1 MPVPRTAVA
10 AALRSWRFVH
20 RYGLWDL
27 AVMGAAFAL
36 YYWVRGLVEG
46 RATEAFSRSIGIAQV
61 ERALGLF
68 WEKELQALVM
78 SSRFLVE
85 AANAIYVYAH
95 FPLIVA
101 VGLWLFFWH
110 RPVYALY
117 RNAFLISG
125 GIGLVFFTFLP
136 TAPPRL
142 LPWPYGLVDTMAALS
157 PINYSMQPAGFVN
170 QYAALPSL
178 HFGWNLLLSLAVLT
192 AARGRLLKGL
202 AMTMPVFMG
211 MAIVATANHYI
222 LDLALGAGVAL
233 LALALA
239 QAWARHGRRLLP
251 WGRSRKAAGTAS

>member
-1 MPVPRTAVA
+1 MAAPRTTIA
-10 AALRSWRFVH
+10 AALRSWRFCH

-46 RATEAFSRSIGIAQV
+46 RTTEAVSRGIDIAQV

-78 SSRFLVE
+78 SSHLLVE
-85 AANAIYVYAH
+85 AANAVYVYAH
-95 FPLIVA
+95 FPLIVV

-117 RNAFLISG
+117 RNAFLVSG
-125 GIGLVFFTFLP
+125 GIGLLFFTFLP

-142 LPWPYGLVDTMAALS
+142 LPWPYGLVDTMAAFS
-157 PINYSMQPAGFVN
+157 PVNYSMQPAGFVN

-178 HFGWNLLLSLAVLT
+178 HFGWNLLLALAIWSAT
-192 AARGRLLKGL
+192 RHPLLRALAL
-202 AMTMPVFMG
+202 AMPVAMG
-211 MAIVATANHYI
+211 TAIVATANHYI
-222 LDLALGAGVAL
+222 LDLVLGAAVAMLGLGVAR
-233 LALALA
+233 
-239 QAWARHGRRLLP
+239 AWAIYGRRLFP
-251 WGRSRKAAGTAS
+251 WRRPRGSVAPAR

>member
-1 MPVPRTAVA
+1 MALARRTLLTAQ
-10 AALRSWRFVH
+10 RSWSFVH

-27 AVMGAAFAL
+27 VVMGAAFAL

-46 RATEAFSRSIGIAQV
+46 RTTEAVSRGIGIAHI
-61 ERALGLF
+61 ERAMGLF

-78 SSRFLVE
+78 SSRLLVE
-85 AANAIYVYAH
+85 AANAVYVYAH
-95 FPLIVA
+95 FPLIVV

-110 RPVYALY
+110 RPVYSLY

-142 LPWPYGLVDTMAALS
+142 LPWPYGLVDTMAAFS

-178 HFGWNLLLSLAVLT
+178 HFGWNLLLAMAIWSATGNRLLRALAVL
-192 AARGRLLKGL
+192 
-202 AMTMPVFMG
+202 MPVAMG
-211 MAIVATANHYI
+211 TAIVATANHYI
-222 LDLALGAGVAL
+222 LDVMLGAGVAL
-233 LALALA
+233 LGLLLARTWSLY
-239 QAWARHGRRLLP
+239 GRRLL
-251 WGRSRKAAGTAS
+251 GRWRTGGAAAAR

>member
-1 MPVPRTAVA
+1 MPVPRTTIA
-10 AALRSWRFVH
+10 AALRSWRLLH

-27 AVMGAAFAL
+27 GVMGAAFAL

-46 RATEAFSRSIGIAQV
+46 RTTEAISRSLDIARV

-78 SSRFLVE
+78 SSRLLVE

-95 FPLIVA
+95 FPLIVV
-101 VGLWLFFWH
+101 VGLRLFFWH
-110 RPVYALY
+110 RPVYVLY

-125 GIGLVFFTFLP
+125 GIGLLFFTFLP

-142 LPWPYGLVDTMAALS
+142 LPWPYGLVDTMAAFS

-178 HFGWNLLLSLAVLT
+178 HFGWNLLLALAVWT
-192 AARGRLLKGL
+192 ASRHPLLRGL
-202 AMTMPVFMG
+202 AAAMPVAMAT
-211 MAIVATANHYI
+211 AIVATANHYI
-222 LDLALGAGVAL
+222 LDVALGAAVAL
-233 LALALA
+233 LGLGLARSGA
-239 QAWARHGRRLLP
+239 AWGRRLLP
-251 WGRSRKAAGTAS
+251 WGRPRGSPA